1 MADSNLTTSTRRAH
15 GTRWAVL
22 VTVLLAAAYSTYWW
36 FQRADP
42 SRFITAEVTRG
53 PIVRAVTATGTV
65 NPVTVVQVGTYV
77 SGPISQIYADFNSAV
92 KAGQLLAKI
101 DPRPFQAQVALS
113 KGALANARAQ
123 LVKDQANLVYQK
135 ITTLRDAELLKQ
147 AVVAQATVDS
157 QVSTDDQ
164 AKAQILLDQAAIQQQ
179 QASLEAAELNLYYTN
194 IISPVDGTVVSRN
207 VDRGQTVA
215 ASYQTP
221 TLFLVAKDLTKMQV
235 DTNVSESDVGGVR
248 VHQPVDFT
256 VDAYPAKVF
265 EGNVAQVREAPIT
278 VQNVVTYDV
287 VAAVPNPEL
296 LLMPGMTATITIVT
310 ERRDDVLRVP
320 LRALSF
326 SPRHRASN
334 WSAEGSL
341 HQENHTRVWLA
352 EGGRIRPVRVVRG
365 IDDGDNV
372 EVISGPLQPGD
383 NIVTGELQPHESEP
397 GGLASAHGPGFH
409 LPHM

>member
-36 FQRADP
+36 FQRTDP

-113 KGALANARAQ
+113 KAALANAKAQ
-123 LVKDQANLVYQK
+123 LVKDQANLVYQQ

-179 QASLEAAELNLYYTN
+179 QATLEAAELNL
-194 IISPVDGTVVSRN
+194 
-207 VDRGQTVA
+207 
-215 ASYQTP
+215 
-221 TLFLVAKDLTKMQV
+221 
-235 DTNVSESDVGGVR
+235 
-248 VHQPVDFT
+248 
-256 VDAYPAKVF
+256 
-265 EGNVAQVREAPIT
+265 
-278 VQNVVTYDV
+278 
-287 VAAVPNPEL
+287 
-296 LLMPGMTATITIVT
+296 
-310 ERRDDVLRVP
+310 
-320 LRALSF
+320 
-326 SPRHRASN
+326 
-334 WSAEGSL
+334 
-341 HQENHTRVWLA
+341 
-352 EGGRIRPVRVVRG
+352 
-365 IDDGDNV
+365 
-372 EVISGPLQPGD
+372 
-383 NIVTGELQPHESEP
+383 
-397 GGLASAHGPGFH
+397 
-409 LPHM
+409 